1 MKLGMA
7 VAALLAGAVHAQMA
21 LPGEFAVSPVGT
33 ATYTVPIKLPP
44 GVAGLQPSLSFN
56 YDSANGPGLLGV
68 GWQLS
73 GLSAISRC
81 PRTMAQDGVRGAIKF
96 ADTDRFCL
104 DGARLM
110 AVSGDAA
117 SYTSAGME
125 YRTEVES
132 FSKIVSSAETDATA
146 GPGSFTVRTKGGLTM
161 EYGKTAD
168 SRIEAQGSTAVAV
181 WALNKVT
188 DVAGNH
194 YTVTYTENNT
204 NGEFYPASI
213 SYTGNNAAGLAPA
226 FKVGFVYETRPD
238 IAPAYLGGK
247 LSKKTVRMKT
257 LQIYSA
263 GAVVNQYNISYAAT
277 SATRKRS
284 AITTIS
290 YCDAAGVCIPS
301 TAFATSAGNAAFTFW
316 SQSITPGQ
324 GGANAQSGVNA
335 HYFYDVSGDGRPD
348 WIRVSRISDMMLV
361 ALAKPD
367 GTFDFWTKQ
376 TATGGSLQAYQ
387 HHFVDINGDGKVDWV
402 QTSRYSN
409 SSSVGLSN
417 GDGTFNIWSK
427 QTSMTGNLFAYEHY
441 LVDINGD
448 GLPDW
453 IQIERAGN
461 NAWTA
466 LGKGDGSFDFWTKT
480 FAAGSVNSSQH
491 FFADI
496 NGDGMADWIRVSRES
511 NNGYIALSKGDGSF
525 DAWTSQS
532 SAPGAW
538 NNFWHDFADVNGDGK
553 PDWIQV
559 DRNTNTACIG
569 LSKGDGTFE
578 FWSKVVTA
586 GNNGNF
592 GHFLID
598 VNGDGRAD
606 WIQINR
612 GDNSGGVALSNG
624 DGTFN
629 FWNFYSTVGQLS
641 QFDHF
646 FADINGD
653 GRPDWIQVSRL
664 SGNTGQIALSSAA
677 PDGLLTGV
685 TTATAGVLSIGYTTA
700 AASLGDRYT
709 RSTEVSYPRLS
720 VPSTWPIVKSATRYT
735 TPTDLHIT
743 NYWYDSATYELGTGR
758 GFLGYAYTQEQDATT
773 GLVNR
778 TTWKLGFP
786 LQGKPGL
793 HTRGTTPTSH
803 DNLGRVTYD
812 YGCVDTGTGAYLD
825 TCATETGHR
834 YFVYPRLVQS
844 SGNRDLTAT
853 GVPSAGLPGS
863 AVSQTVDVWGNPLTV
878 TAQNLSADGR
888 PSGHSKSTTHQYA
901 PADTSNWLLGR
912 VLRSTVTSVSP

>member
-1 MKLGMA
+1 MGVKKKLGMA

-44 GVAGLQPSLSFN
+44 GVAGLQPNLSFN

-73 GLSAISRC
+73 GLSAITRC
-81 PRTMAQDGVRGAIKF
+81 PRTMVQDSVRGAIKF
-96 ADTDRFCL
+96 AETDRFCL
-104 DGARLM
+104 DGGRLL

-117 SYTSAGME
+117 NYTSPGME
-125 YRTEVES
+125 YRTEIES
-132 FSKIVSSAETDATA
+132 FAKIVSSAETGATA
-146 GPGSFTVRTKGGLTM
+146 GPGSFTVRTRGGLTM

-204 NGEFYPASI
+204 NGEFYPTSI
-213 SYTGNNAAGLAPA
+213 SYTGNAAAGLAPA

-247 LSKKTVRMKT
+247 LSKKTVRLKT

-284 AITTIS
+284 AVTTIS

-301 TAFATSAGNAAFTFW
+301 TALTTSPGNAAFTFW
-316 SQSITPGQ
+316 SQTITPGR
-324 GGANAQSGVNA
+324 GDDNV
-335 HYFYDVSGDGRPD
+335 HYFYDVNGDGRPD
-348 WIRVSRISDMMLV
+348 WIRVSRASNMMWV
-361 ALAKPD
+361 ALAKPN
-367 GTFDFWTKQ
+367 GSFDFWTKQ
-376 TATGGSLQAYQ
+376 STTVGSLQYYQ

-402 QTSRYSN
+402 QISRDSN
-409 SSSVGLSN
+409 NSWVGLSN
-417 GDGTFNIWSK
+417 GDGSFNTWTK
-427 QTSMTGNLFAYEHY
+427 QSTMTGNLNAYEHY
-441 LVDINGD
+441 LVDVNGD

-453 IQIERAGN
+453 IQIERYGN
-461 NAWTA
+461 SAWTA
-466 LGKGDGSFDFWTKT
+466 LGKGDGSFDFWTKA
-480 FAAGSVNSSQH
+480 FAAGSVQGSQH
-491 FFADI
+491 YFADI
-496 NGDGMADWIRVSRES
+496 NGDGMADWIRVSRGS
-511 NNGYIALSKGDGSF
+511 NNGYVALAKGDGSF
-525 DAWTSQS
+525 DMWTSLPS
-532 SAPGAW
+532 VGNW

-559 DRNTNTACIG
+559 DRKNNTACIG
-569 LSKGDGTFE
+569 FSKGDGTFE
-578 FWSKVVTA
+578 FWTKVITV
-586 GNNGNF
+586 GNNNHF
-592 GHFLID
+592 GHFLVD

-612 GDNSGGVALSNG
+612 NNNSGGVALSNG

-629 FWNFYSTVGQLS
+629 QWNFYTTVGQLS
-641 QFDHF
+641 QFDHY
-646 FADINGD
+646 FADIDGD
-653 GRPDWIQVSRL
+653 GRPDWIQVTRASVH
-664 SGNTGQIALSSAA
+664 TGQIALSSAA
-677 PDGLLTGV
+677 PDGLLTSV
-685 TTATAGVLSIGYTTA
+685 TTGTGATVSIGYTTA

-709 RSTEVSYPRLS
+709 RSSAVSYPRLS
-720 VPSTWPIVKSATRYT
+720 VPSTWPIVKSATRIT
-735 TPTDLHIT
+735 ASNDPHIT

-778 TTWKLGFP
+778 TTWKLDFP

-793 HTRGTTPTSH
+793 RTRGTAPTSH

-812 YGCVDTGTGAYLD
+812 YGCVDTGTGTYRD

-853 GVPSAGLPGS
+853 GVPGAGLPGS

-878 TAQNLSADGR
+878 TAQTLKADGS